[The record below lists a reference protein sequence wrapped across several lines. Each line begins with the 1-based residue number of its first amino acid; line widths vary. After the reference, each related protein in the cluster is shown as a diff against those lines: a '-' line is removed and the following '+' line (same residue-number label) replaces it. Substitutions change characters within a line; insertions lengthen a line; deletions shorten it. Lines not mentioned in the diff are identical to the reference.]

1 MLKNLFGKKNDG
13 FYMQIDES
21 QPTSAQPVAKVEPAA
36 APKAA
41 PAVAEKTAPVAKKT
55 EPADAMVEGAI
66 AAETPAPEAKAKSS
80 KTSIKDKKGKD
91 KEDKKAKDKSAA
103 KPTETVAPVAA
114 PMLPVMTNF
123 ATDYLIKPSSTSGRR
138 RPGANMKSFVTMA
151 RDVKK

>member
-1 MLKNLFGKKNDG
+1 MLKNLFGKKKDG

-21 QPTSAQPVAKVEPAA
+21 QPTPAQPVAKVEPAA
-36 APKAA
+36 TQKAA
-41 PAVAEKTAPVAKKT
+41 PAPVEKKT
-55 EPADAMVEGAI
+55 EPAKEMVVVAEGAA
-66 AAETPAPEAKAKSS
+66 AAETPAPEAKTKSS
-80 KTSIKDKKGKD
+80 KISIKDKKGKD
-91 KEDKKAKDKSAA
+91 KEDKKAKEKSAA

-138 RPGANMKSFVTMA
+138 RPGANMKGFVTMA

>member
-41 PAVAEKTAPVAKKT
+41 PAVAEKTAPVAKKA
-55 EPADAMVEGAI
+55 EPADAI

>member
-21 QPTSAQPVAKVEPAA
+21 QPTSAQPVAKVEAA
-36 APKAA
+36 APKKVA
-41 PAVAEKTAPVAKKT
+41 PDPVEKKT
-55 EPADAMVEGAI
+55 EPAKEMVVVAEGAI
-66 AAETPAPEAKAKSS
+66 AAAETPAPEAKTKSS

-91 KEDKKAKDKSAA
+91 KEDKKAKEKSAA
-103 KPTETVAPVAA
+103 KPAETVAPVAA

>member
-21 QPTSAQPVAKVEPAA
+21 QPTPAQPVAKVEPAA
-36 APKAA
+36 TQKAA
-41 PAVAEKTAPVAKKT
+41 PAPVEKKAEPAKEMVVVAE
-55 EPADAMVEGAI
+55 G
-66 AAETPAPEAKAKSS
+66 AAETSAPEAKAKSS
-80 KTSIKDKKGKD
+80 KTSVKDKKN
-91 KEDKKAKDKSAA
+91 KEDKKAEDKSAA
-103 KPTETVAPVAA
+103 KTTETVAPVAA
-114 PMLPVMTNF
+114 TMLPVMTNF

>member
-36 APKAA
+36 APKDA
-41 PAVAEKTAPVAKKT
+41 PTAVEKIDPVAKKA
-55 EPADAMVEGAI
+55 ESADAI

>member
-21 QPTSAQPVAKVEPAA
+21 QPTPAQPVAKVEPAA
-36 APKAA
+36 TQKAA
-41 PAVAEKTAPVAKKT
+41 PAAVEKKAEPAKEMVVVAE
-55 EPADAMVEGAI
+55 G
-66 AAETPAPEAKAKSS
+66 AAETSAPEAKAKSS
-80 KTSIKDKKGKD
+80 KTSVKDKKN
-91 KEDKKAKDKSAA
+91 KEDKKAEDKSAA
-103 KPTETVAPVAA
+103 KTTETFAPVAA
-114 PMLPVMTNF
+114 TMLPVMTNF

>member
-21 QPTSAQPVAKVEPAA
+21 QPTSAKPVAKVEAA
-36 APKAA
+36 DQKAA
-41 PAVAEKTAPVAKKT
+41 PAAVEKTAPAKAEKKEVTAVA
-55 EPADAMVEGAI
+55 EGAI
-66 AAETPAPEAKAKSS
+66 AAETSAPEAKAKSS

-91 KEDKKAKDKSAA
+91 KEDKKSAA
-103 KPTETVAPVAA
+103 KPTAPVAPVVA

>member
-1 MLKNLFGKKNDG
+1 MLKNLFGKKNDD

-36 APKAA
+36 TQKAA
-41 PAVAEKTAPVAKKT
+41 PAAVEKTTPVAKKA
-55 EPADAMVEGAI
+55 EPAKEMVEGAI
-66 AAETPAPEAKAKSS
+66 AAETSAPEAKAKSS

-91 KEDKKAKDKSAA
+91 KEDKKSAA
-103 KPTETVAPVAA
+103 KPTAPVAPVVA